1 MEGQPIPRG
10 KNSSMN
16 FTLIP
21 EEAPPDSLRR
31 IAVEQIEGA
40 VTQLQRSD
48 DLNEGVHEARKHFK
62 RVRALLRLAR
72 GAIPAETYESENQ
85 FFRDLGRLPSPVRD
99 SAVYI
104 ETLAL
109 LQDSFQTLIADEAFM
124 QLRNQLERDHRGVH
138 DEFAEDEQR
147 RYSMIASLQCAQ
159 PRATSW
165 EFMGNEFSL
174 FRSGLRRIYGRGRS
188 ERAAAYSHPST
199 EGFHAWRKRVKY
211 LWHHLQILHPLWPA
225 QLKAMERECDRLAD
239 QLGEEH
245 DLAVL
250 METPGVRALLATRSV
265 SAELLHST
273 VSRERERKRRAAIP
287 LAQRIY
293 GESAGRFVDRIEEYW
308 LAYRPHSQ
316 YLPQEGTF
324 RGVR

>member
-1 MEGQPIPRG
+1 M
-10 KNSSMN
+10 K
-16 FTLIP
+16 FTLLP
-21 EEAPPDSLRR
+21 EEAPSESLRR

-72 GAIPAETYESENQ
+72 GALPAETYDSENQ
-85 FFRDLGRLPSPVRD
+85 YFRDLGRLLSPVRD

-104 ETLAL
+104 ETLDLLRDSYPAL
-109 LQDSFQTLIADEAFM
+109 MADEAFL
-124 QLRNQLERDHRGVH
+124 QLRNRMVSDHSSVL
-138 DEFAEDEQR
+138 DAFVQDEQQR
-147 RYSMIASLQCAQ
+147 SSLIASLQSA
-159 PRATSW
+159 RTRVSSW
-165 EFMGNEFSL
+165 AYMGNEFSL
-174 FRSGLRRIYGRGRS
+174 FRSGLRRIYGRGRT
-188 ERAAAYSHPST
+188 ERAAAYSRPTT
-199 EGFHAWRKRVKY
+199 EGFHEWRKRVKY
-211 LWHHLQILHPLWPA
+211 LWYHLQILQPLWPG

-239 QLGEEH
+239 RLGEEH

-250 METPGVRALLATRSV
+250 METPEVQKLLATQSV
-265 SAELLHST
+265 SAELLCLT
-273 VSRERERKRRAAIP
+273 VSRERERQRRSAIP

-293 GESAGRFVDRIEEYW
+293 VESAGRFVDRIEEYW

-316 YLPQEGTF
+316 FLPQEATS

>member
-85 FFRDLGRLPSPVRD
+85 FFRDLGRLLSPVRD

-104 ETLAL
+104 ETLDLLRNSYRAL
-109 LQDSFQTLIADEAFM
+109 KTDEAL
-124 QLRNQLERDHRGVH
+124 QHLRKRMVREHRAVLE
-138 DEFAEDEQR
+138 EFVQDVQQQE
-147 RYSMIASLQCAQ
+147 SLIASLQEAQ
-159 PRATSW
+159 PRVASW
-165 EFMGNEFSL
+165 MFHENEFSL

-188 ERAAAYSHPST
+188 ERAAAYSQTP
-199 EGFHAWRKRVKY
+199 RQRVSM
-211 LWHHLQILHPLWPA
+211 HGA
-225 QLKAMERECDRLAD
+225 N
-239 QLGEEH
+239 G
-245 DLAVL
+245 
-250 METPGVRALLATRSV
+250 
-265 SAELLHST
+265 
-273 VSRERERKRRAAIP
+273 
-287 LAQRIY
+287 
-293 GESAGRFVDRIEEYW
+293 
-308 LAYRPHSQ
+308 
-316 YLPQEGTF
+316 
-324 RGVR
+324 